1 MHVSMTSDK
10 ADKVRQ
16 ACYAL
21 KGPVPIRT
29 VVSVVGLM
37 VSSFPGVSYGPPCY
51 RQLENE
57 KTVAL
62 KLNGHNLDAKMELS
76 YLAKSDT
83 QWWIKNLC
91 SYTVPIL
98 MPAAQVTLNC
108 DRSLLG

>member
-21 KGPVPIRT
+21 LKKGPVPIRT
-29 VVSVVGLM
+29 VASVVGLM
-37 VSSFPGVSYGPPCY
+37 VSSFPGVSYCPLYY

-57 KTVAL
+57 KKAAL

-76 YLAKSDT
+76 YLAKLDT
-83 QWWIKNLC
+83 Q
-91 SYTVPIL
+91 
-98 MPAAQVTLNC
+98 
-108 DRSLLG
+108 